1 MFSNVHIPYRA
12 YWSSPFARWQGS
24 LGHLHS
30 VLLGAHVAKH
40 EMAKR
45 NISPDVFDY
54 AVMGTTT
61 PQMSSFNGTAWLMSE
76 IGAPNVGGPMIGQ
89 ACATSVRCLAT
100 AAQETEMGDA
110 TCTLALATDRTSN
123 SPVIHYPD
131 SGNMNGMPDVE
142 FFMVDNFMG
151 KSGLVPFAD
160 VGMVVT
166 AENCARDWQI
176 DTAEQHD
183 VVLRRYEQYQD
194 ALADD
199 SAFHKRYMSLPFE
212 VPDKKFRKTVS
223 MLEDDEGVYP
233 TSAEKLAKLKPAVEG
248 GTVTLGGQ
256 THPADGNAAIIV
268 ATQDK
273 ARELSADPKIEIRLL
288 STGQARVDCKY
299 MPAAPVPA
307 ARRALD
313 SAGLS
318 IDDIDVVKSHNPF
331 AVNDIVFS
339 RETGRDVMSMN
350 NYGCSLIWGHPN
362 GPTGMRATV
371 EMIEELVMRGG
382 GYGLFQGC
390 AAGDL
395 GMAAVVQVTDASA

>member
-30 VLLGAHVAKH
+30 ILLGAHVAKH

-45 NISPDVFDY
+45 NISPEVFDY

-76 IGAPNVGGPMIGQ
+76 IGAPYVGGPMIGQ

-100 AAQETEMGDA
+100 AAQETELGGA
-110 TCTLALATDRTSN
+110 ECTLALSCDRTSN

-131 SGNMNGMPDVE
+131 AGNMNGMPDVE

-160 VGMVVT
+160 VAMLET
-166 AENCARDWQI
+166 AENCAQKWQI
-176 DTAEQHD
+176 STSEQHD

-223 MLEDDEGVYP
+223 TLKDDEGVYP
-233 TSAEKLAKLKPAVEG
+233 TSAEKLAALKPARQG
-248 GTVTLGGQ
+248 GTVTHGGQ
-256 THPADGNAAIIV
+256 THPADGNAAIVV
-268 ATQDK
+268 ATPDK
-273 ARELSADPKIEIRLL
+273 ARELSADSKIQIRLL
-288 STGQARVDCKY
+288 STGQARADCKY

-307 ARRALD
+307 ARKALEA
-313 SAGLS
+313 AGLS
-318 IDDIDVVKSHNPF
+318 IDDIDVIKSHNPF

-339 RETGRDVMSMN
+339 RETGRDVMSFN

-371 EMIEELVMRGG
+371 EMIEELVIRGG

-395 GMAAVVQVTDASA
+395 GMAVVIQVTDAPA